1 VSYILESCHVQN
13 FDVLMNAVVGAHMKG
28 YRNKSQLELHTRI
41 DSMVTHFRLHHMN
54 FIQP

>member
-1 VSYILESCHVQN
+1 MSYILESCHVQN